1 MRRGAVHTPVAHS
14 QKYNGCSPDA
24 ELIVHFRFISRDVI
38 VAVIVFGFDYLGRT
52 TGPCTSSLSRK
63 CISTDGHTH
72 TDTLKSHFNSAVSI
86 GLDKARSGLV
96 SETHKR
102 RHFPPTPHCRLK
114 CQLNSLKIPAELG
127 ARQLAYWRT
136 G

>member
-1 MRRGAVHTPVAHS
+1 MLENHCNWKQLGGYSTLVKPY
-14 QKYNGCSPDA
+14 QLDSP
-24 ELIVHFRFISRDVI
+24 I
-38 VAVIVFGFDYLGRT
+38 
-52 TGPCTSSLSRK
+52 LS
-63 CISTDGHTH
+63 
-72 TDTLKSHFNSAVSI
+72 SHFNSAVSI